1 MNMYRFIKQRY
12 ASKGQVAGSLIF
24 IGEQKIEKVRIRV
37 MIIDTET
44 LEEKECSSISEA
56 ISLVDPDKMTWIN
69 IDGLHDPELFSEI
82 GKNFEVNALLLE
94 DIMDTEHRPK
104 LTEDDNHICIITKL
118 LSLDKD
124 QQRVN
129 SEQFAILIGEHYV
142 ISFQERVG
150 EYFESLR
157 NRIRKAK
164 VRVLSIYPDYLAY
177 ALLDSVVD
185 SYIEIV
191 GEVGIEIESLEQE
204 VIQNPQKRTVEEI
217 YRHRTG
223 INILR
228 KTIRPM
234 REIAALIMKSD
245 SPRIRNEI
253 LHYLSDLND
262 HVITLLEDL
271 DSFQTINMD
280 QFNMYN
286 TGISNRA
293 NEIMKTLTIFASI
306 FIPLTFVAGI
316 YGMNFEF
323 IPELGWH
330 RGYLFF
336 WGLIFCIA
344 VGFFI
349 YFKRKKWF

>member
-1 MNMYRFIKQRY
+1 MYRIIRHRY
-12 ASKGQVAGSLIF
+12 ASKGEVAGSLIF
-24 IGEQKIEKVRIRV
+24 IGEKKIEKTRIRA
-37 MIIDTET
+37 MIIDRET
-44 LEEKECSSISEA
+44 LEEKECNSIGEA
-56 ISLVDPDKMTWIN
+56 FRLVDPGKMTWIN

-82 GKNFEVNALLLE
+82 GKSFEVNMLLLE
-94 DIMDTEHRPK
+94 DIMNTGHRPK
-104 LTEDDNHICIITKL
+104 LTEDENHTCIITKL
-118 LSLDKD
+118 LTFEKD
-124 QQRVN
+124 QQKID
-129 SEQFAILIGEHYV
+129 SEQFALIIGNHYV

-150 EYFESLR
+150 EHFESLR

-164 VRVLSIYPDYLAY
+164 VRVLSIHPDYLAY

-191 GEVGIEIESLEQE
+191 GDLGIEIESLEQE
-204 VIQNPQKRTVEEI
+204 VIQNPQKETVREI
-217 YRHRTG
+217 YKHRTG

-228 KTIRPM
+228 KSIRPL
-234 REIAALIMKSD
+234 REITAQIMKSD
-245 SPRIRNEI
+245 SPRIRDEI

-262 HVITLLEDL
+262 HVITILEDL
-271 DSFQTINMD
+271 DSYQTINMD

-316 YGMNFEF
+316 YGMNFEL
-323 IPELGWH
+323 IPELRWH
-330 RGYLFF
+330 WGYLFF
-336 WGLIFCIA
+336 WGLIFCIV